1 MALRSDSGGNCW
13 RSLVRLLSATWC
25 GSLTPL
31 RLSDNSRS
39 LVLYLVIIHIL
50 VNGLT
55 AMYTYQNISTYEGTQ
70 KRVRRVPEAPRSLIQ
85 VCSAHTC
92 SE

>member
-13 RSLVRLLSATWC
+13 RSLVRLLSATWR

-31 RLSDNSRS
+31 TGSDNSRS

-50 VNGLT
+50 VSGFDGNVHLSK
-55 AMYTYQNISTYEGTQ
+55 YINYEGTQ
-70 KRVRRVPEAPRSLIQ
+70 KRVRRVPEAPRSLIR
-85 VCSAHTC
+85 VCSAHTMQ
-92 SE
+92 